1 MADGTRCDDGRVCQS
16 RMCVPLTSVVC
27 PTGSNGLECS
37 GPNSG
42 VSDNYWW
49 TIIHKQNR
57 D

>member
-16 RMCVPLTSVVC
+16 QMCVPLTSVAC

-49 TIIHKQNR
+49 TTIHK
-57 D
+57 